1 MKTPTA
7 GHRRTPT
14 QTVPTQPKGKFSKVP
29 KLNEV
34 ISSLNSTCFCITN
47 FGLSAIIQCNF
58 CFWHSR
64 FGMQKQVEFK
74 EEITS

>member
-14 QTVPTQPKGKFSKVP
+14 QTVPTQPKGKFSKVL

-34 ISSLNSTCFCITN
+34 IPSLNSTCFCITK
-47 FGLSAIIQCNF
+47 FGLSAIIQTISVCGTADLA
-58 CFWHSR
+58 CRSR
-64 FGMQKQVEFK
+64 
-74 EEITS
+74 